1 MATKTAAKKAPAK
14 KAPAKTTS
22 MKQVLDL
29 KGTPKNAA
37 PKVVTRQIPK
47 LYKIVVTHT
56 DLNAM
61 VEHTATLLISQAKY
75 EKLVFE
81 GKDRGLHGAD
91 LITLPGVPGEF
102 KNINTT
108 RSTDD
113 ESIVRY
119 QWSKLINA
127 SGAHYTSTTWIKRRM
142 SELLEYGFMVH
153 SAAS

>member
-14 KAPAKTTS
+14 KTPAKT
-22 MKQVLDL
+22 
-29 KGTPKNAA
+29 AA

-47 LYKIVVTHT
+47 LYKIVTTHT
-56 DLNAM
+56 DPNAM

-75 EKLVFE
+75 KKLVFE
-81 GKDRGLHGAD
+81 GKGRGLHGAD

-102 KNINTT
+102 ENINTT

-153 SAAS
+153 SAAI